1 MSDID
6 IGIEDVTF
14 EEIGGAGAHK
24 FGGGL
29 ELLMNNTRKNK
40 DSSSTRDADSDVDLA
55 EIRNLSDR
63 LNDDDDGDDVF
74 GGATSRKRSIMFSG
88 DNESVSS
95 EKIRLNDAPISS
107 ETIKLVE
114 EEGNNRTW
122 DGFQKMDNIPNQ
134 ADRAEVLEPKMKKED
149 LLREKFVYLRK
160 LEDLEQ
166 KGVRLT
172 KHYSMESNLDEMKGE
187 YEMIIAEK
195 EKSNSVKFQG
205 KMLMACITGLEF
217 LNNKFDPFD
226 LKLDGWAEQV
236 NENITDYD
244 EIFGEL
250 HQKYQS
256 KAKMAPEL
264 KLMFQLAGS
273 AIMLHM
279 TNSMFKSSMPNMDD
293 YMRQHPEV
301 MKEFTKAAVSSMGD
315 SNPGFGGFMNNIM
328 GGGGGMMGG
337 SSRRSEPAPS
347 MMGPPPPAMQTKG
360 SHPGRAGGVT
370 SSEQAREMEMGMGM
384 NMGAQS
390 RQQSRPDIDMARAE
404 PPRSQRSEMKGP
416 TDISS
421 ILEGL
426 KKREPPPAS
435 AASNTKRVNISGS
448 TQEDGSTISAQDASE
463 MTGTRV
469 PKSRRK
475 KSEKNTVSLDI

>member
-1 MSDID
+1 MPNSITEVD
-6 IGIEDVTF
+6 IGVEDVTF
-14 EEIGGAGAHK
+14 EEIGGGGGGSGS
-24 FGGGL
+24 GGGL
-29 ELLMNNTRKNK
+29 ELLMNTSLKNK
-40 DSSSTRDADSDVDLA
+40 DSSSSRRDNESDIDLSDIRDLA
-55 EIRNLSDR
+55 NKL
-63 LNDDDDGDDVF
+63 DDDDNGF
-74 GGATSRKRSIMFSG
+74 QPRKRSTLFSTDDDKNEDEYGRGGASTPKIKVNFG
-88 DNESVSS
+88 DT
-95 EKIRLNDAPISS
+95 PIAS

-114 EEGNNRTW
+114 DDGTNKTW
-122 DGFQKMDNIPNQ
+122 DGFQKMDNIPNE
-134 ADRAEVLEPKMKKED
+134 ADKAVLEPKMRKED
-149 LLREKFVYLRK
+149 LLREKFIYLRK
-160 LEDLEQ
+160 LENLEQ

-172 KHYSMESNLDEMKGE
+172 KHYSMDSNLDEMKGE
-187 YEMIIAEK
+187 YEMLVSEK

-226 LKLDGWAEQV
+226 IKLDGWAEQV
-236 NENITDYD
+236 NENINDYD

-250 HQKYQS
+250 HEKYHS

-301 MKEFTKAAVSSMGD
+301 MKEFTKAAVSSMGE

-328 GGGGGMMGG
+328 GGGSN
-337 SSRRSEPAPS
+337 SSNSMSRNEPAPS

-360 SHPGRAGGVT
+360 PHPGRAGGVT
-370 SSEQAREMEMGMGM
+370 SNSQT
-384 NMGAQS
+384 N
-390 RQQSRPDIDMARAE
+390 RPDIAMARAE
-404 PPRSQRSEMKGP
+404 PQRSEMKGP

-426 KKREPPPAS
+426 KKREPAPQ
-435 AASNTKRVNISGS
+435 TKRVNISS
-448 TQEDGSTISAQDASE
+448 PQEEGSTISAQDASE
-463 MTGTRV
+463 LAGGRV

-475 KSEKNTVSLDI
+475 KSERNTISLDI

>member
-1 MSDID
+1 MPGSISEVDID
-6 IGIEDVTF
+6 DVTF
-14 EEIGGAGAHK
+14 EEIGSSNN
-24 FGGGL
+24 FGGGI
-29 ELLMNNTRKNK
+29 ELLMNTTRKNK
-40 DSSSTRDADSDVDLA
+40 DMNIRKDNDSDVDLS
-55 EIRNLSDR
+55 EIRDMANR
-63 LNDDDDGDDVF
+63 LGNDDGDDD
-74 GGATSRKRSIMFSG
+74 GGFQSRKRSSLFATDESDKPSG
-88 DNESVSS
+88 TPRI
-95 EKIRLNDAPISS
+95 KLNFGDAPIAS

-114 EEGNNRTW
+114 DDNRNKTW
-122 DGFQKMDNIPNQ
+122 DGFQKMDNIPNE
-134 ADRAEVLEPKMKKED
+134 ADKAVLEPKPKRED

-172 KHYSMESNLDEMKGE
+172 KHYTMDSNLDEMKGE
-187 YEMIIAEK
+187 YEMIVSEK

-205 KMLMACITGLEF
+205 RMLMACITGLEF

-244 EIFGEL
+244 EIFSEL
-250 HQKYQS
+250 HEKYHT

-301 MKEFTKAAVSSMGD
+301 MKEFTKAAVSSMSE
-315 SNPGFGGFMNNIM
+315 SNPGFGGFMNNVMGSSNGNGNSSSIM
-328 GGGGGMMGG
+328 GRVE
-337 SSRRSEPAPS
+337 SS
-347 MMGPPPPAMQTKG
+347 MGPPPPAIQTKG

-370 SSEQAREMEMGMGM
+370 SASQV
-384 NMGAQS
+384 N
-390 RQQSRPDIDMARAE
+390 RPDIDIARADSL
-404 PPRSQRSEMKGP
+404 PRRSEMKGP

-426 KKREPPPAS
+426 KKREPPPSAS
-435 AASNTKRVNISGS
+435 TTKRVNISNS
-448 TQEDGSTISAQDASE
+448 VQEDGSTISAQDASE
-463 MTGTRV
+463 LTGDRV

-475 KSEKNTVSLDI
+475 KSERNTISLDI

>member
-1 MSDID
+1 MFFDKHRLSMPSSITEVD
-6 IGIEDVTF
+6 IGVEDVTF
-14 EEIGGAGAHK
+14 EEVGNT
-24 FGGGL
+24 GGGL
-29 ELLMNNTRKNK
+29 ELLMNTTRKTR
-40 DSSSTRDADSDVDLA
+40 DPSSSRKDTESDVDLA
-55 EIRNLSDR
+55 DIRDLANR
-63 LNDDDDGDDVF
+63 LDDDDDF
-74 GGATSRKRSIMFSG
+74 GSGKGFQSRKRSSLFGGG
-88 DNESVSS
+88 DDDNDDVAGRGGASTPRI
-95 EKIRLNDAPISS
+95 KLNFGDTPTAS

-114 EEGNNRTW
+114 DESQNKTW
-122 DGFQKMDNIPNQ
+122 DGFQKMDNIPNE
-134 ADRAEVLEPKMKKED
+134 ADKAVLEPKMKKED

-160 LEDLEQ
+160 LENLEQ
-166 KGVRLT
+166 KGVRLS
-172 KHYSMESNLDEMKGE
+172 KHYTMDSNLDEMKGE
-187 YEMIIAEK
+187 YEMIVSEK

-236 NENITDYD
+236 NENINDYD

-250 HQKYQS
+250 HEKYHS

-301 MKEFTKAAVSSMGD
+301 MKEFTKAAVSSMGE
-315 SNPGFGGFMNNIM
+315 SNPGFGGFMNSVM
-328 GGGGGMMGG
+328 GGGGNGGGM
-337 SSRRSEPAPS
+337 SRSEPSPS
-347 MMGPPPPAMQTKG
+347 MMGPPPPAIQTKG
-360 SHPGRAGGVT
+360 PHPGRAGGVT
-370 SSEQAREMEMGMGM
+370 SGSQV
-384 NMGAQS
+384 N
-390 RQQSRPDIDMARAE
+390 RPDIDMARADTSS
-404 PPRSQRSEMKGP
+404 RNQRSEMKGP

-426 KKREPPPAS
+426 KKREPAPQ
-435 AASNTKRVNISGS
+435 TKRVNISAP
-448 TQEDGSTISAQDASE
+448 QEEGSTISAADANDLA
-463 MTGTRV
+463 GGRV

-475 KSEKNTVSLDI
+475 KSERNTISLDI